1 MERKSV
7 VESLPLMIIGSKYRI
22 NSFFHSKILTF
33 FVTIYSFE
41 IFSLLSSLF
50 LSIQIAET
58 LLIAVGGCTWQRG
71 KHIPKKYFLS
81 FVSQTQVCRAGEG
94 VAGRSWAEA
103 NVFQN
108 FKEKE
113 FFQTKK
119 RFHERR
125 RVTREV
131 TALECLGLG
140 DPSWLQSHRQQ
151 GQEGNTHRWPGSL
164 LHSTEIPLP
173 QSPFRNSRRERAEKK
188 EPTGKSGYLFGACKN

>member
-131 TALECLGLG
+131 TALNVQGWGILHGCSLIDSKARKGTLTGGQGLCYTLLRFLF
-140 DPSWLQSHRQQ
+140 PSH
-151 GQEGNTHRWPGSL
+151 
-164 LHSTEIPLP
+164 HSETAGE
-173 QSPFRNSRRERAEKK
+173 RE
-188 EPTGKSGYLFGACKN
+188 S